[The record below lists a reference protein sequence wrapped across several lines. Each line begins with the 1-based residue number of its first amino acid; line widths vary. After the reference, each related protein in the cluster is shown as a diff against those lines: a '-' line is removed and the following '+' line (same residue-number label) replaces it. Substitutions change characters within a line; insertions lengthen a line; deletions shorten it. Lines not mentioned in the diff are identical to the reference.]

1 MKVAAN
7 VVAMMA
13 WACFLAVVVMP
24 LVRGELPPMGLWLG
38 VILLSFL
45 TGLVVPSYLLNL
57 EARLANNGRVGTAS
71 KPAGK
76 RDA

>member
-1 MKVAAN
+1 MRKIVW
-7 VVAMMA
+7 MTIDLEPGQ
-13 WACFLAVVVMP
+13 WT
-24 LVRGELPPMGLWLG
+24 PMELWLG

-71 KPAGK
+71 RPTGK
-76 RDA
+76 RDE